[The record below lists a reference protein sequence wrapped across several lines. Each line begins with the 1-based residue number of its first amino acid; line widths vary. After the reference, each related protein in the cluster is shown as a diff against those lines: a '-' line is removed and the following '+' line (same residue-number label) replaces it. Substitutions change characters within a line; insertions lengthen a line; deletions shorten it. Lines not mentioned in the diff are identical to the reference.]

1 MSPFRHT
8 ILAAG
13 IVGACSLLASV
24 AVQAQSAG
32 DVITQRNANQQQRI
46 EQGLQSGQLTTTE
59 AARLERGEAVS
70 NKLQQRDMRDGKL
83 SASERARL
91 QTVQNRESEAIKSQ
105 KHDTQV
111 GNPDSASSRR
121 LQRDVARN
129 VHQQTRIHNGVES
142 GALTP
147 HEAGRL
153 EGREAHADRVE
164 QLAARD
170 GHVGAHEQRRITR
183 TDNRDSRRIFRKK
196 HNRRVG

>member
-1 MSPFRHT
+1 MNPFRHT

-13 IVGACSLLASV
+13 IFAACSLLASV

-32 DVITQRNANQQQRI
+32 DVATQRNVNQQQRI

-59 AARLERGEAVS
+59 AARLERDEAVS
-70 NKLQQRDMRDGKL
+70 NKLQQRDLRDGKL
-83 SASERARL
+83 SATERARL
-91 QTVQNRESEAIKSQ
+91 QTVQNRDSRAIKAQ
-105 KHDTQV
+105 KHDAQV
-111 GNPDSASSRR
+111 GNPDSASSQR
-121 LQRDVARN
+121 LQHDVARN
-129 VHQQTRIHNGVES
+129 VHQQTRVRNGVQS

-153 EGREAHADRVE
+153 EGREAHAERVQ

-170 GHVGAHEQRRITR
+170 GHVGVHEQRRITR

-196 HNRRVG
+196 HNHRVG